1 MGLTVLISA
10 VIILAI
16 SLYGGISVYIAST
29 LTAPVETPIKYDK
42 KLIGE
47 RVADVVFRSKD
58 NVQLA
63 GWYFRGVNDKAIIFV
78 HGAGNQN
85 RVNEV
90 YGAPDIAKHFYE
102 KGYSLLMFDL
112 RGIGESQ
119 KVRVSFGQHEADDVA
134 GAYNYLVKQEF
145 RPESIGIISDSL
157 GAIATIMAS
166 NDIKGAGALVLDSPA
181 AEIKSIVSNIME
193 KDHSVP
199 RFLHPGTF
207 LAARLFYNVDIEKVR
222 PIDRITALSDTP
234 LLFLH
239 GEDDTLIQP
248 SHSEELFSKVS
259 QNSQRIT
266 FPNTGHV
273 ETYVKNPEKYLDI
286 LDDFFEENL
295 KD

>member
-10 VIILAI
+10 VIVFLL
-16 SLYGGISVYIAST
+16 SLYGGVSLYIAST
-29 LTAPVETPIKYDK
+29 LTSPAETPVKYDK

-85 RVNEV
+85 RANEV
-90 YGAPDIAKHFYE
+90 YGAPEIAKHFYE
-102 KGYSLLMFDL
+102 QGYSLLMFDL

-119 KVRVSFGQHEADDVA
+119 KVRISFGQHEADDVA
-134 GAYNYLVKQEF
+134 GAYNYLIKQEF
-145 RPESIGIISDSL
+145 KPESIGIISDSL
-157 GAIATIMAS
+157 GAIATIMAG
-166 NDIKGAGALVLDSPA
+166 NDIKDAGAVVLDSPA
-181 AEIKSIVSNIME
+181 SEIKSIVSNIME
-193 KDHSVP
+193 DDHSVP
-199 RFLHPGTF
+199 RFLHPGSF
-207 LAARLFYNVDIEKVR
+207 LAARLFFDIDIDRVR
-222 PIDRITALSDTP
+222 PIDKISLLGNTP

-239 GEDDTLIQP
+239 GESDTLIAP
-248 SHSEELFSKVS
+248 SNSEELFNMVTNAKRV
-259 QNSQRIT
+259 T

-273 ETYVKNPEKYLDI
+273 ETYIKNPDKYLEL
-286 LDDFFEENL
+286 LDAFFEENL